1 MSRSWEI
8 LIFILFSPWPVFMS
22 LFESLRTDYYQQLRR
37 NSWHL
42 KSLRLLQFLTSFFG
56 LADTTLLST
65 SLNFQFRIT
74 IMFNLLFISDNA
86 SRYCDL
92 NGIWD
97 ISNYDNCYII
107 NSFNKSCESEFNIWC
122 SADTSA
128 LIYLFG
134 YFSSLF
140 ALVVA
145 LVIFLSFK

>member
-1 MSRSWEI
+1 MSRSREI
-8 LIFILFSPWPVFMS
+8 LILILFSSWPVFMS
-22 LFESLRTDYYQQLRR
+22 LFKILRTDYYQRLRW

-42 KSLRLLQFLTSFFG
+42 NSLRLLLFLTSFFD
-56 LADTTLLST
+56 LADTTM
-65 SLNFQFRIT
+65 SLNFQSGIT

-92 NGIWD
+92 NGFWD

-107 NSFNKSCESEFNIWC
+107 NSFNKSCESEFNIRC